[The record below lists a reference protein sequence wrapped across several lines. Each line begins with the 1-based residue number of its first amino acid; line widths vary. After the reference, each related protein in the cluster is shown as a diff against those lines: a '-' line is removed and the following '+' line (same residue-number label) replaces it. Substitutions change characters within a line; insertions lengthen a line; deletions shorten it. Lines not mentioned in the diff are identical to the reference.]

1 MSRIRDPDEHNN
13 RTYETQE
20 DVEKRISRLEILSM
34 TYYLERPK
42 TQGGP
47 WRLHIYIPDRHIWEE
62 D

>member
-1 MSRIRDPDEHNN
+1 MNTTIE
-13 RTYETQE
+13 TYETQE
-20 DVEKRISRLEILSM
+20 DAEKRICRLEILSM

-47 WRLHIYIPDRHIWEE
+47 WKLHIYIPDRHIWEE